1 MISLP
6 FRMFLGLNVVD
17 EVHST
22 VTNLL
27 SSTQKV
33 NMLPYLTFIYTYTSH
48 EFVYR
53 KTLNN
58 THQKLHNI
66 IYNLKSEGLG
76 YRRISKRLND
86 LRIKSHTGKDFYPSL
101 VSMMWKKIE
110 KKQRILNQPI
120 VSNYSDFDIA
130 FQSIIK

>member
-1 MISLP
+1 MGI
-6 FRMFLGLNVVD
+6 
-17 EVHST
+17 
-22 VTNLL
+22 
-27 SSTQKV
+27 STQKD
-33 NMLPYLTFIYTYTSH
+33 NLLPFLTFIYTYTSH

-86 LRIKSHTGKDFYPSL
+86 LGIKSHTGKDFYPSL

-110 KKQRILNQPI
+110 KKQGILNQPI
-120 VSNYSDFDIA
+120 VSNYSDFDIV